1 MEIFLMDLQ
10 YFHLLEEIMNWL
22 CSEKGT
28 GVCLCVCKNAHVHW
42 LQIASVISL
51 LMYPCLNPGLRGAPG
66 YSLEQA
72 HHLPIEMDTLV
83 GE

>member
-1 MEIFLMDLQ
+1 M
-10 YFHLLEEIMNWL
+10 
-22 CSEKGT
+22 
-28 GVCLCVCKNAHVHW
+28 CVCKNAHVHW
-42 LQIASVISL
+42 LQIASVIYF